1 MILLL
6 IWNFRFATLSLRKSD
21 MSGAVSCQPRI
32 ADSSSTNAVSFSSAR
47 GFAALSLITTLLLCD
62 CSSPN
67 LAIEANPMP
76 EKQVATYITSV
87 TPSSA
92 YDTPPK
98 FLKGYAPFFPAM
110 ESKRRHW
117 GYAVVEF
124 SVTAGGATS
133 DIRPIT
139 ATAYSFAKEA
149 MYAVQN
155 WRFAPARKHGQ
166 PVVVRMRLP
175 FTFRS

>member
-1 MILLL
+1 
-6 IWNFRFATLSLRKSD
+6 
-21 MSGAVSCQPRI
+21 MSQYLV
-32 ADSSSTNAVSFSSAR
+32 DR

-110 ESKRRHW
+110 EAKRRHW

-124 SVTAGGATS
+124 SVTTDGATS

-139 ATAYSFAKEA
+139 ATAYSFAEKA
-149 MYAVQN
+149 RYAVQN
-155 WRFAPARKHGQ
+155 WRLAPARRHGHAA
-166 PVVVRMRLP
+166 VA
-175 FTFRS
+175 RSRIR

>member
-1 MILLL
+1 MKWGQNMRRYL
-6 IWNFRFATLSLRKSD
+6 
-21 MSGAVSCQPRI
+21 
-32 ADSSSTNAVSFSSAR
+32 ADC

-67 LAIEANPMP
+67 LALEGNPMP
-76 EKQVATYITSV
+76 EKQVAAYMTSV

-98 FLKGYAPFFPAM
+98 FLKGYAPFFPEM

-117 GYAVVEF
+117 GYAVVDF
-124 SVTAGGATS
+124 SVTADGRTS
-133 DIRPIT
+133 DIRLIT
-139 ATAYSFAKEA
+139 ATAYSFAKQA
-149 MYAVQN
+149 VYAVRN

>member
-1 MILLL
+1 M
-6 IWNFRFATLSLRKSD
+6 TLAFSRRIPV
-21 MSGAVSCQPRI
+21 MSQYLVDC
-32 ADSSSTNAVSFSSAR
+32 

-98 FLKGYAPFFPAM
+98 FLKGYALFFLRRNPKGVIGVMPLLNSASQPMARPA
-110 ESKRRHW
+110 
-117 GYAVVEF
+117 
-124 SVTAGGATS
+124 
-133 DIRPIT
+133 I
-139 ATAYSFAKEA
+139 
-149 MYAVQN
+149 
-155 WRFAPARKHGQ
+155 FAP
-166 PVVVRMRLP
+166 
-175 FTFRS
+175 

>member
-1 MILLL
+1 MLK
-6 IWNFRFATLSLRKSD
+6 AEGHSLKESV
-21 MSGAVSCQPRI
+21 MSQYLV
-32 ADSSSTNAVSFSSAR
+32 DR

-67 LAIEANPMP
+67 LAIESNPMP
-76 EKQVATYITSV
+76 EKQVATYMTSV

-98 FLKGYAPFFPAM
+98 FLKGYAPFFPAR

-124 SVTAGGATS
+124 GVTADGATS

-139 ATAYSFAKEA
+139 ATAYPFAKEA
-149 MYAVQN
+149 MYAVQT
-155 WRFAPARKHGQ
+155 WRFDPARKHGQ
-166 PVVVRMRLP
+166 PVVVRIRIP

>member
-1 MILLL
+1 MAAAL
-6 IWNFRFATLSLRKSD
+6 
-21 MSGAVSCQPRI
+21 SCQPRI

-67 LAIEANPMP
+67 LAIESNPMP
-76 EKQVATYITSV
+76 EKQVATYMTSV

-98 FLKGYAPFFPAM
+98 FLKGYAPFFPGTEA
-110 ESKRRHW
+110 KRRHW
-117 GYAVVEF
+117 GYALVEF
-124 SVTAGGATS
+124 SVTIDGATS

-139 ATAYSFAKEA
+139 ATAYSFAEEA

>member
-1 MILLL
+1 MIDFQENTTTPQQLYEVRPRKDKRCVDL
-6 IWNFRFATLSLRKSD
+6 ISD
-21 MSGAVSCQPRI
+21 VLV
-32 ADSSSTNAVSFSSAR
+32 DR

-76 EKQVATYITSV
+76 EKQVAIYITSV

-98 FLKGYAPFFPAM
+98 FLKGYAPFFPAT

-124 SVTAGGATS
+124 SVRADGATG

-139 ATAYSFAKEA
+139 ATAYSFAEEA
-149 MYAVQN
+149 MDAVQN

>member
-1 MILLL
+1 MLKAEG
-6 IWNFRFATLSLRKSD
+6 RSLKESV
-21 MSGAVSCQPRI
+21 MSQYLV
-32 ADSSSTNAVSFSSAR
+32 DR

-62 CSSPN
+62 CSSPK
-67 LAIEANPMP
+67 LAVEGNPMP
-76 EKQVATYITSV
+76 EKQVATYMTSV

-98 FLKGYAPFFPAM
+98 FLKGYAPFFPGR

-124 SVTAGGATS
+124 SVTADGATS
-133 DIRPIT
+133 DIRPIP

-149 MYAVQN
+149 MHAVQT

-166 PVVVRMRLP
+166 PVVVRIRLP